1 MSFLPVSQKDLKARG
16 WDSLDVILVT
26 GDAYVDHPSFGTA
39 VIGRVLEHA
48 GFRVGIIAQPDW
60 RSSGEF
66 TRLGRPR
73 FFFGV
78 TAGNLD
84 SMLAN
89 YTPNKR
95 ARKTDEYSPGGRA
108 GLRPDRAT
116 IVYVNRL
123 RETFKDVPIVI
134 GGIEASLR
142 RLAHYDWWE
151 NAVRRSILLDARA
164 DLLVFGMG
172 EQQVVEIAR
181 RLDAGRELSGIAG
194 TAVVAKDLR
203 DLADRVEVPSF
214 EEVAQDKEKFN
225 QAFRMLY
232 DEQDPVRGRAVV
244 QKHGNRYVVQYPPAL
259 PLAPHE
265 LDDIYA
271 LPYERAY
278 HPEYERTGGIP
289 GFETVKF
296 SIISH
301 RGCCGECA
309 FCSLGM
315 HQGRM
320 IQSRSSASVLKE
332 AEQLSESRDFKGTI
346 TDVGGP
352 TANLYQARCDRW
364 AKKGTCSHRQ
374 CLMPRKCPDLALGYP
389 ESIKLYRSI
398 LALPKVRHLFIES
411 GLRYD
416 LLLGDAPPGKSEAEF
431 ESNFETNFMEQLC
444 GHHVSGQLKVA
455 PEHTV
460 DRVLKIMNKPDL
472 QVYEGFVQKFKETNS
487 RLNKVQYLV
496 NYLISAHPGST
507 LADAL
512 SLSLYLMRRRM
523 SPHQIQDFIPL
534 PMTLSG
540 CMFYTGKHPFTGEGV
555 YVPETFQER
564 KMQRALIQWRDQK
577 NRSLVR
583 EALKQLKREDL
594 RPEYERAWRSY
605 DTRGRSKQH
614 ASA

>member
-1 MSFLPVSQKDLKARG
+1 MSFLPVSQKDLLLRG

-48 GFRVGIIAQPDW
+48 GFKVGVIAQPDW
-60 RSSGEF
+60 RSSADF
-66 TRLGRPR
+66 TRLGKPR
-73 FFFGV
+73 LFFGV

-84 SMLAN
+84 SMVAN
-89 YTPNKR
+89 YTANKR
-95 ARKTDEYSPGGRA
+95 PRKTDDYAPGGRA

-116 IVYVNRL
+116 IVYANRI
-123 RETFKDVPIVI
+123 REAFRDTCIVI

-151 NAVRRSILLDARA
+151 NSVRRSILFDARA
-164 DLLVFGMG
+164 DVLVYGMG

-181 RLDAGRELSGIAG
+181 RLDAGHALSGIAG
-194 TAVVAKDLR
+194 TAVVARDVQ
-203 DLADRVEVPSF
+203 DLADRLEVPSF
-214 EEVAQDKEKFN
+214 EDVRQDKEKFN
-225 QAFRMLY
+225 QAFKALY
-232 DEQDPVRGRAVV
+232 DQQDPIRGKAIV
-244 QKHGNRYVVQYPPAL
+244 QKHGNRFVVQYPPAP
-259 PLAPHE
+259 PLAPSQ
-265 LDDIYA
+265 LDEIYA
-271 LPYERAY
+271 LPYERTC
-278 HPEYERTGGIP
+278 HPEYERAGGIP
-289 GFETVKF
+289 GFETVRF

-301 RGCCGECA
+301 RGCCGECT
-309 FCSLGM
+309 FCSLAM

-332 AEQLSESRDFKGTI
+332 AGQLSESKGFKGTI

-352 TANLYQARCDRW
+352 TANLFQARCDRW
-364 AKKGTCSHRQ
+364 EHKGACSHKQ
-374 CLMPRKCPDLALGYP
+374 CLMPRKCPNLALGYA

-398 LALPKVRHLFIES
+398 LALPKVKHLFIES

-416 LLLGDAPPGKSEAEF
+416 LLSGEGPAAGIASK
-431 ESNFETNFMEQLC
+431 FMEQLC
-444 GHHVSGQLKVA
+444 GHHISGQLKVA

-460 DRVLKIMNKPDL
+460 DRVLGIMNKPDVR
-472 QVYEGFVQKFKETNS
+472 VYEEFVQQFRETNR
-487 RLNKVQYLV
+487 RLNKTQHLV

-523 SPHQIQDFIPL
+523 SPHQIQDFMPL

-540 CMFYTGKHPFTGEGV
+540 CMFYTGKHPFTGEAV
-555 YVPETFQER
+555 YVPDTFHER

-594 RPEYERAWRSY
+594 RSEYERAWRSY
-605 DTRGRSKQH
+605 DTRAGSKQH

>member
-1 MSFLPVSQKDLKARG
+1 MSFLPISQKDLSLRG
-16 WDSLDVILVT
+16 WDGLDVILVT
-26 GDAYVDHPSFGTA
+26 GDAYVDHPSFGAA

-48 GFRVGIIAQPDW
+48 GFKVGVIAQPDW
-60 RSSGEF
+60 RSSADF
-66 TRLGRPR
+66 TRLGKPR
-73 FFFGV
+73 LFFGV

-84 SMLAN
+84 SMVAN
-89 YTPNKR
+89 YSANKR
-95 ARKTDEYSPGGRA
+95 PRKTDEYSPGGRA

-116 IVYVNRL
+116 IVYVNRI
-123 RETFKDVPIVI
+123 REAFKEIPIVV

-151 NAVRRSILLDARA
+151 NGVRRSILLDARA

-172 EQQVVEIAR
+172 EQQIVEIAR
-181 RLDAGRELSGIAG
+181 RLEAGRELRGIAG
-194 TAVVAKDLR
+194 TARVANDLQE
-203 DLADRVEVPSF
+203 LADRVEIPSF
-214 EEVAQDKEKFN
+214 EETQQDKERFN

-232 DEQDPVRGRAVV
+232 NEQDPVRGKPVV
-244 QKHGNRYVVQYPPAL
+244 QKHGNRFVVQYPPVL
-259 PLAPHE
+259 PLTPRE
-265 LDDIYA
+265 LDEIYA
-271 LPYERAY
+271 LPYERTY
-278 HPEYERTGGIP
+278 HPGYERAGGIP
-289 GFETVKF
+289 GFETVRF

-332 AEQLSESRDFKGTI
+332 AERISGGKDFRGTI

-364 AKKGTCSHRQ
+364 EDKGTCSHRQ
-374 CLMPRKCPDLALGYP
+374 CLMPRKCPSLALGYP

-398 LALPKVRHLFIES
+398 LAIPKVKHLFIES

-416 LLLGDAPPGKSEAEF
+416 LLLGDRAAAGSSAKFEA
-431 ESNFETNFMEQLC
+431 NYIEQLC
-444 GHHVSGQLKVA
+444 GHHISGQLKVA

-460 DRVLKIMNKPDL
+460 GRVLSIMNKPDL
-472 QVYEGFVQKFKETNS
+472 GVYEEFVERFKETNR
-487 RLNKVQYLV
+487 RLNKTQYLV

-523 SPHQIQDFIPL
+523 NPHQIQDFIPL

-540 CMFYTGKHPFTGEGV
+540 CMFYTGKHPFTGDAV
-555 YVPETFQER
+555 YVPDTFRER

-583 EALKQLKREDL
+583 EALVLLKREDL
-594 RPEYERAWRSY
+594 RAEYERAWRSY
-605 DTRGRSKQH
+605 DARDRSKQH